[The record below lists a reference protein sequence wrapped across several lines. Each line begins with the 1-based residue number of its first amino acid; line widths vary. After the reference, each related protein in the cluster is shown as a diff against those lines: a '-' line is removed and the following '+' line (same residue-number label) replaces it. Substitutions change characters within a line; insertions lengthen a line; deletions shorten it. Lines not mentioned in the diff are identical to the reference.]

1 MPDEPLAP
9 NRLDAA
15 LNRLEEVVK
24 TRIEQPMKH
33 LRHVI
38 NWRRGQGGFDEDQI
52 AVEIEKIA
60 FRDLGQELRRGL
72 SVGDEI
78 ESLAARLMKEAP

>member
-1 MPDEPLAP
+1 MDEIP

-15 LNRLEEVVK
+15 LNKLEEVVK
-24 TRIEQPMKH
+24 TRISQPMGH
-33 LRHVI
+33 LRQI
-38 NWRRGQGGFDEDQI
+38 IQWRRERGGFDEDKL

-60 FRDLGQELRRGL
+60 FRDLGQQSRRAL

-78 ESLAARLMKEAP
+78 ETLAALLMKEAP

>member
-1 MPDEPLAP
+1 MPDEIP

-15 LNRLEEVVK
+15 LARLEEVVK
-24 TRIEQPMKH
+24 TRIEQPMGH
-33 LRHVI
+33 LRQVI
-38 NWRRGQGGFDEDQI
+38 KWRREQGGFNEDVF

-60 FRDLGQELRRGL
+60 FRDLGQELRRVL
-72 SVGDEI
+72 SVGDEL

>member
-24 TRIEQPMKH
+24 TRIMQPMSH
-33 LRHVI
+33 LRQVI
-38 NWRRGQGGFDEDQI
+38 KWRREQGGFDEDKV
-52 AVEIEKIA
+52 AVVIEEIA
-60 FRDLGQELRRGL
+60 FRDLGTESRREL
-72 SVGDEI
+72 SAGDEI

>member
-1 MPDEPLAP
+1 MPDEIP

-15 LNRLEEVVK
+15 LARLEEVVK
-24 TRIEQPMKH
+24 TRIMQPMSH
-33 LRHVI
+33 LRQVI
-38 NWRRGQGGFDEDQI
+38 KWRREQGGFDEDHI
-52 AVEIEKIA
+52 AIEIEKIA

-78 ESLAARLMKEAP
+78 ESLAAQLMKEAP